1 MGIKW
6 SKLPYEM
13 KKARLKLDFSRV
25 FRADNYKQKEKAK
38 MGYRSTVAY
47 TIRFTPTTSNN
58 VDSPTDEELKECKS
72 SFYCFLAEAKA
83 KFSGA
88 FGDGLI
94 VDEGNM
100 ALNFLAYDVK
110 WYESYGDVQVHEDL
124 ISLSKEWAE
133 ESDVPFKGGNKHI
146 GGIFMRIGEET
157 DDIVQEEWGEAD
169 WDWMRIHREIVC
181 DWAEPR

>member
-1 MGIKW
+1 MGKW
-6 SKLPYEM
+6 ANLPHEM
-13 KKARLKLDFSRV
+13 KTARLKLDFSRV

-47 TIRFTPTTSNN
+47 TIRFTPHYPLN
-58 VDSPTDEELKECKS
+58 DSPSDEELKQCKA
-72 SFYCFLAEAKA
+72 SFYTFLAEAKV
-83 KFSGA
+83 KHSGA
-88 FGDGLI
+88 FGEDFGVV

-100 ALNFLAYDVK
+100 ALNFLAENVK
-110 WYESYGDVQVHEDL
+110 WYETYEDVQVHEDL

-133 ESDVPFKGGNKHI
+133 ESDVPFKGGNKNI

-169 WDWMRIHREIVC
+169 WEWMTLSRQIIV
-181 DWAEPR
+181 DWA